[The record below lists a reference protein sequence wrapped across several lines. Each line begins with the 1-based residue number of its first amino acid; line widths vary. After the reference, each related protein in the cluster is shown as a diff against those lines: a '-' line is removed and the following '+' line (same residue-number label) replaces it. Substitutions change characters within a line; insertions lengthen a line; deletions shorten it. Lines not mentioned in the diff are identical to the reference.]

1 MPGPSEAPEQFDDL
15 KRQVA
20 NLLRVGTIA
29 AVDHA
34 RTPPLVRVQLTDSAT
49 TDWRPYFELRAGDTG
64 TWNPPTVGEC
74 VMLLSPNGLTE
85 GGFALAGLP
94 TTSRPTPSS
103 DRNKTVTK
111 YPDGAV
117 FEYDHEAH
125 ALKVTLPE
133 GGTADVD
140 VPDSIK
146 VTCKTAD
153 VTASENATVHSAQIT
168 LDAPM
173 TTTTGQLVVQ
183 GLLTFQQGM
192 MGSGI
197 GPGGKGVQID
207 TDVEFINGHGIT
219 TDGGDIVAG
228 DISLQNHRTSGVE
241 SGSDISDGPV
251 P

>member
-1 MPGPSEAPEQFDDL
+1 MPGPSDAPEQFDDL

-20 NLLRVGTIA
+20 NLLRVGIIA

-34 RTPPLVRVQLTDSAT
+34 RTPPLVRVKLTDSAT

-64 TWNPPTVGEC
+64 SWNPPTVGEC

-85 GGFALAGLP
+85 GGFALAGVP
-94 TTSRPTPSS
+94 TTSHPTPSS

-117 FEYDHEAH
+117 FEYDHDTH
-125 ALKVTLPE
+125 ALKITLPE

-153 VTASENATVHSAQIT
+153 VTASESATVHSEHIT

-173 TTTTGQLVVQ
+173 TTVTGMLTVM
-183 GLLTFQQGM
+183 GLLTFMQGM
-192 MGSGI
+192 MGFGTGV
-197 GPGGKGVQID
+197 GPGSKVQID
-207 TDVEFINGHGIT
+207 VDVEFINGHGIA
-219 TDGGDIVAG
+219 TDGGDVVAG
-228 DISLQNHRTSGVE
+228 PVSLRHHLHWDDEDQTGE
-241 SGSDISDGPV
+241 PV
-251 P
+251 Q